1 MTFASFNESKI
12 RLQGLVAKMNPAHKP
27 SFMESMV

>member
-1 MTFASFNESKI
+1 MTFVSFNESKI
-12 RLQGLVAKMNPAHKP
+12 RLQGLVAKMNPAHRP

>member
-12 RLQGLVAKMNPAHKP
+12 SLQGFVDRMNLVHR
-27 SFMESMV
+27 SSSMESMV

>member
-1 MTFASFNESKI
+1 MTFVSFNESKV

-27 SFMESMV
+27 SFMEAML

>member
-12 RLQGLVAKMNPAHKP
+12 RLQGLVAKMNPTHRR